1 MLRLAQSMEIIMKKL
16 LPLALLSVAAF
27 FSGTVNA
34 AVTAPAQ
41 QPDANVP
48 DYTAY
53 KTCRENGG
61 YGMQQPDGSIVCIPF
76 EAAK

>member
-1 MLRLAQSMEIIMKKL
+1 MEIVMKKL

-27 FSGTVNA
+27 FSGTVSA
-34 AVTAPAQ
+34 AVAAPAQ
-41 QPDANVP
+41 QPDANIP

-61 YGMQQPDGSIVCIPF
+61 YGMQQADGSVLCIPF
-76 EAAK
+76 ETPK

>member
-1 MLRLAQSMEIIMKKL
+1 MKKL

-27 FSGTVNA
+27 FSGTVSA
-34 AVTAPAQ
+34 AVAAPAQ
-41 QPDANVP
+41 QPDANIP
-48 DYTAY
+48 DYSVY

-61 YGMQQPDGSIVCIPF
+61 YGMQQADGSIVCVPF